1 MATKNLV
8 DANMGRA
15 LLFAKHN
22 VSRLDKHGDAG
33 VWAGWTPAEGL
44 VGELILD
51 DLIRYKR
58 PNTTRDGRDPNFAV
72 LFFQNPQLVD
82 IKEIE
87 WGDPIVVESNVIER
101 YSDVIKNGT
110 AASYEETV
118 SHTFSKTKTLLEAAK
133 VGAELAVK
141 AAVGA
146 EYSGVKA
153 SVEVSAK
160 ISAEYSRQ
168 WGETTTQTDTIERK
182 LSVPANTNLTYEVIR
197 SVDKI
202 QRKIKA
208 RSDFEYSC
216 SFVSGPNM
224 PPEDHPRLKLDW
236 SSWAEFVSVAKGFAA
251 TDKALYHLYQDYPIT
266 PDDLVELEKPSSQEI
281 EFIASYD
288 NVTSQRITIV

>member
-1 MATKNLV
+1 MNLI
-8 DANMGRA
+8 DANMPRA

-22 VSRLDKHGDAG
+22 VSRLDRHGDAG
-33 VWAGWTPAEGL
+33 VWSGWTPDEGL

-51 DLIRYKR
+51 DLMRYKR

-72 LFFQNPQLVD
+72 LFFQNPQLID

-87 WGDPIVVESNVIER
+87 WGDPIVVDSNVIER
-101 YSDVIKNGT
+101 YSDVIRNKT

-118 SHTFSKTKTLLEAAK
+118 SHTFSKTKSLLEAAK
-133 VGAELAVK
+133 VGAEVAIK

-168 WGETTTQTDTIERK
+168 WGETTTQTDSIERK

-216 SFVSGPNM
+216 SFVSGPNI
-224 PPEDHPRLKLDW
+224 PPENHPQLKLDW

-251 TDKALYHLYQDYPIT
+251 TDKDLYHLYQDYPIS
-266 PDDLVELEKPSSQEI
+266 PDDLVELEKPSAQEI

-288 NVTSQRITIV
+288 NVTSQKITIV